1 MKSLDRFAITQKWP
15 PLHPDRLQLYTLGTP
30 NGFKVS
36 IMLEETGLPYEVHK
50 VSFQTQDQFSP
61 AFLSLNPNGKI
72 PAIVDPDGPGGQ
84 AIGLFESGAIL
95 FYLAEKTG
103 RFMPPGE
110 HARYETLVWLMF
122 QMANIG
128 PIFGQ
133 VGFFY
138 KYAGSSYEDK
148 RPLHRYATESR
159 RLLGVLNDRLRHRQW
174 TMGDGYSIA
183 DIAIFPWVHGTLT
196 HYLAG
201 ELLGIAD
208 FPEVTRV
215 LESFMARPA
224 VQRGMAVP

>member
-1 MKSLDRFAITQKWP
+1 MTSPSDFPITRKWP

-30 NGFKVS
+30 NGFKIS

-61 AFLSLNPNGKI
+61 EFVSLNPNGKI
-72 PAIVDPDGPGGQ
+72 PAIIDPAGPGGQ
-84 AIGLFESGAIL
+84 PIGLFESGAIL

-110 HARYETLVWLMF
+110 SGRYETMEWLMF

-128 PIFGQ
+128 PLFGQ
-133 VGFFY
+133 LGFFY
-138 KYAGSSYEDK
+138 KYAGSTYEDK
-148 RPLHRYATESR
+148 RPLERYATESR
-159 RLLGVLNDRLRHRQW
+159 RLLGVLDERLRDREW
-174 TMGDGYSIA
+174 TMGDGYSIV
-183 DIAIFPWVHGTLT
+183 DMAIFPWVNGLIT

-201 ELLGIAD
+201 DLVGIAD

-215 LESFMARPA
+215 LGSFMARSG
-224 VQRGMAVP
+224 VQRGMSVP

>member
-1 MKSLDRFAITQKWP
+1 MTSLNDFQITRKWP
-15 PLHPDRLQLYTLGTP
+15 PRYPDRLQLYTLGTP
-30 NGFKVS
+30 NGFKIS
-36 IMLEETGLPYEVHK
+36 IMLEETGLPYEAHK

-61 AFLSLNPNGKI
+61 EFLSLNPNGKI
-72 PAIVDPDGPGGQ
+72 PSVIDPAGPGGQ
-84 AIGLFESGAIL
+84 PIALFESGAIL

-103 RFMPPGE
+103 RFMPPG
-110 HARYETLVWLMF
+110 AASRYETLQWLMF

-148 RPLHRYATESR
+148 RPLERYATESR
-159 RLLGVLNDRLRHRQW
+159 RLLKVLNDRLRDRLW
-174 TMGDGYSIA
+174 TMGNEYSIV
-183 DIAIFPWVHGTLT
+183 DMAIFPWVNGMIT

-201 ELLGIAD
+201 ELVGMDD

-215 LESFMARPA
+215 LDSFMARPG
-224 VQRGMAVP
+224 VQRGMSIP